1 MDYLDGGRPWPVPCD
16 AAFPCATQNE
26 LDEDDAKTLID
37 NGCQIVAEGANM
49 PCSAAAV
56 ARFHDAR
63 ILFGPAK
70 AANAGGV
77 VVSGLEMTQNNMR
90 LAWTGQE
97 VNTRLKTIM
106 GTMHQTCLDV
116 AERYGTPGSYID
128 GANIGGFV
136 KVAEAMIDQ
145 GLV

>member
-1 MDYLDGGRPWPVPCD
+1 MNGAVGPYKGG
-16 AAFPCATQNE
+16 
-26 LDEDDAKTLID
+26 L
-37 NGCQIVAEGANM
+37 
-49 PCSAAAV
+49 
-56 ARFHDAR
+56 RFH
-63 ILFGPAK
+63 PS
-70 AANAGGV
+70 
-77 VVSGLEMTQNNMR
+77 VSHSTQNNMR
-90 LAWTGQE
+90 LTWTGQE

-116 AERYGTPGSYID
+116 AERYGTPDSYID